1 MSSKTLIGGI
11 VVLAVLALGIWYIS
25 SSNVG
30 TSPTDGTATTSDTTT
45 GTTDGNTS
53 GTTANPNTFRSI
65 FTQEGNNQCTYEQVE
80 ASSRS
85 TNVIYIA
92 DGKMRGEFRTM
103 TGNDTASSL
112 MIYDGGFLYSWQEG
126 QTTGKKTS
134 LKSIADLPEAIPA
147 DISSGAIFGKS
158 LDNVSWDCRSWAK
171 DAKVFVIP
179 TYVKFL

>member
-1 MSSKTLIGGI
+1 MNKNTLIGGI
-11 VVLAVLALGIWYIS
+11 IVLVLIALGIWYIS
-25 SSNVG
+25 SSNTG
-30 TSPTDGTATTSDTTT
+30 ISPTTDTTATTSDSTT
-45 GTTDGNTS
+45 GNTS
-53 GTTANPNTFRSI
+53 GGTTGNPNTFRSI

-112 MIYDGGFLYSWQEG
+112 MIYDGGFLYSWEEG
-126 QTTGKKTS
+126 KTTGKKTS

-158 LDNVSWDCRSWAK
+158 LDNVSWDCHSWAK

-179 TYVKFL
+179 TYVKFS